1 MSKIYRITVILTLV
15 VALLISVGASSVVAA
30 ERMKYEDYVAQLKVN
45 QDNEAKVRQD
55 ITALNERLAL
65 VQGKYDGMNAEITAA
80 WDDIYN
86 YLRITRDDDM
96 RFRSSITSLE
106 QRADML
112 AALRPED
119 RLARKA
125 ELSALQGEVKSA
137 LMNPAAKLTPNYN
150 SLQRLDGRVGGLIA
164 GLPTA
169 SFDMYTVI
177 RGDCLWNIAKKKD
190 MYADPF
196 KWPRIWSAN
205 RTMIKNPD
213 LIYPKQGFRIPRVV
227 GPDQVI
233 TKRGDTLKKIAARP
247 DVYGDPFKW
256 TKIHQANKSHQ
267 FLEDPNAVWPEMILD
282 IPRN

>member
-1 MSKIYRITVILTLV
+1 VSKVYRMSVILTLV
-15 VALLISVGASSVVAA
+15 VTLLIGVSASSAVAA

-45 QDNEAKVRQD
+45 QDKEAAVRQE
-55 ITALNERLAL
+55 ISQLNQRLNTL
-65 VQGKYDGMNAEITAA
+65 QTKYNGMNAEITAA
-80 WDDIYN
+80 WDEIYN
-86 YLRITRDDDM
+86 YLKITRADDM
-96 RFRSSITSLE
+96 NFRKHITTLE

-112 AALRPED
+112 AGLKPED

-125 ELSALQGEVKSA
+125 ELDSLKKDIQAA
-137 LMNPAAKLTPNYN
+137 MMNPAYKLTPNYN
-150 SLQRLDGRVGGLIA
+150 ALQRLNSRVDGLIA
-164 GLPTA
+164 GLPKA
-169 SFDMYTVI
+169 SYDMYTVV

-190 MYADPF
+190 MYGDPF

-205 RTMIKNPD
+205 RTEIKNPD
-213 LIYPKQGFRIPRVV
+213 LIFPKQGFRIPRVI

-267 FLEDPNAVWPEMILD
+267 FLDDPNAVWPEMILD